1 MRKSLAFFL
10 LILLPVCTVTAA
22 AQNGTVR
29 GKVRTAAGA
38 TLTNVIVE
46 LWQTGART
54 TQVVTT
60 NDGDF
65 QFTNVSHA
73 NYEIVVNHPGFHP
86 ATERVSFTSADSEGR
101 HEIISIEIRLR
112 PLTSAPAAP
121 PGVVFAQEVPFN
133 ARLAFETALLRLKT
147 NKPDE
152 AIAKLKEAI
161 GFFPGYFNARFTL
174 ASELGKRNQVQP
186 ALEELEHA
194 RRINDRDPRVY
205 RLFGLLM
212 AGQRKFV
219 VAEFAFRE
227 AIARDPAHAQT
238 YHSRAV
244 VLIEMA
250 AAEKDVKQRKQYL
263 DDAERDL
270 NKSLALSEGKIA
282 AAHLQ
287 LAKIH
292 DLRGDK
298 RLAIRQLE
306 NFLKTQPNAP
316 NAPAVREALAKL
328 RK

>member
-1 MRKSLAFFL
+1 MKTPFL
-10 LILLPVCTVTAA
+10 LFLVILFLACPVVAA

-29 GKVRTAAGA
+29 GKVRTASGA

-46 LWQTGART
+46 LWQAGART
-54 TQVVTT
+54 AQTVTT

-65 QFTNVSHA
+65 IFPNVTPA
-73 NYEIVVNHPGFHP
+73 NYEVIASHPGFQP
-86 ATERVSFTSADSEGR
+86 AAERVAFLGAQSEGR
-101 HEIISIEIRLR
+101 LETVTVEIRLR
-112 PLTSAPAAP
+112 PLIPAIAP

-152 AIAKLKEAI
+152 AIAKLKEAV
-161 GFFPGYFNARFTL
+161 GFFPDYFNARFTL

-194 RRINDRDPRVY
+194 RRINDRDPRIY
-205 RLFGLLM
+205 RLFGVLM
-212 AGQRKFV
+212 ARQRKLV

-244 VLIEMA
+244 VLIEIA
-250 AAEKDVKQRKQYL
+250 AAEKDVRQRKQYL

-270 NKSLALSEGKIA
+270 NQSLALSEGKIA

-292 DLRGDK
+292 ELRGDK

-306 NFLKTQPNAP
+306 NFLKTQPDAP